1 MKIEAAELRLISLP
15 LKFRFETSF
24 GVQTQRHIIVLT
36 LYGEGLE
43 GYAETVMEF
52 TPHYR
57 EETLPGAWALL
68 EGLLIPKVL
77 GQDFANPEQLWAE
90 IAGFRGNKMT
100 KAALE
105 MAFWDLWCKSL
116 GQPVWKVLG
125 GVRTEIPVGI
135 SLGIEPSI
143 ETTLEKV
150 GQGLAEGYKRIKLKI
165 KPGWD
170 LKVVMAVREAYPEAN
185 LTVDANSAY
194 SLNDISIFKA
204 LDAARLDY
212 IEQPLAFDDI
222 LDHAKLQASIA
233 TSICLDESITSP
245 EDTRKA
251 LEIGAGRVINLKPGR
266 VGGIL
271 ASRKVHDITQSYGL
285 PVWMG
290 GMLEAGIGRA
300 ANIHVATLP
309 MFIKPGDTSSAS
321 RYWQEDII
329 EQPLEA
335 TGGLMP
341 VPQGPGL
348 GVTLK
353 RDLIQ
358 NITEKS
364 AYLSATTP

>member
-1 MKIEAAELRLISLP
+1 MKIEAAELRQFSLP

-24 GVQTQRHIIVLT
+24 GVQTERHIVLLT

-43 GYAETVMEF
+43 GYAETVMEH

-57 EETLPGAWALL
+57 EETIAGAWDVLEHLL
-68 EGLLIPKVL
+68 LPKVI
-77 GQDFANPEQLWAE
+77 GQEVANPEQLWGMISE
-90 IAGFRGNKMT
+90 FRGNKMA

-116 GQPVWKVLG
+116 NQPLWKVLG
-125 GVRTEIPVGI
+125 GVRTEIPVGV
-135 SLGIEPSI
+135 SLGIDPKI
-143 ETTLEKV
+143 EETVEKV
-150 GQGLAEGYKRIKLKI
+150 GKNLAAGYKRIKLKI

-170 LKVVMAVREAYPEAN
+170 VKLLEAVRSAHPDAN

-194 SLNDISIFKA
+194 SLNDIKTFKA
-204 LDAARLDY
+204 MDAARLDY

-222 LDHAKLQASIA
+222 IDHAKLQEAIT
-233 TSICLDESITSP
+233 TSICLDESITGP

-251 LEIGAGRVINLKPGR
+251 LALGAGRVINIKPGR

-271 ASRKVHDITQSYGL
+271 QSRKIHDITQSYGL

-290 GMLEAGIGRA
+290 GMLEGGIGRA

-309 MFIKPGDTSSAS
+309 MFVKPGDTSSAS
-321 RYWQEDII
+321 RYWHEDII
-329 EQPLEA
+329 EENLESK
-335 TGGLMP
+335 GGMMP
-341 VPQGPGL
+341 VPQGPGI

-353 RDLIQ
+353 RDMVVELTQ
-358 NITEKS
+358 RS
-364 AYLSATTP
+364 AYVSGQ

>member
-1 MKIEAAELRLISLP
+1 MKIEAAELRLITLP

-24 GVQTQRHIIVLT
+24 GVQTERHLIVLT
-36 LYGEGLE
+36 LFGEGLE
-43 GYAETVMEF
+43 GYAETVMEY

-68 EGLLIPKVL
+68 ENLLLPKVL
-77 GQDFANPEQLWAE
+77 GKDFANPEQLWLE
-90 IAGFRGNKMT
+90 IASFRGNRMT

-116 GQPVWKVLG
+116 GQPLWKLLG
-125 GVRTEIPVGI
+125 GVRQEIPVGI
-135 SLGIEPSI
+135 SLGIEPSL
-143 ETTLEKV
+143 EATLEKV
-150 GQGLAEGYKRIKLKI
+150 GQGLAAGYRRIKLKI

-170 LKVVMAVREAYPEAN
+170 IRPVMAVREAYPEAN

-194 SLNDISIFKA
+194 SLNDISTFRA

-212 IEQPLAFDDI
+212 IEQPLAFDDL
-222 LDHAKLQASIA
+222 LDHAKLQSAIA

-245 EDTRKA
+245 EDARKA
-251 LEIGAGRVINLKPGR
+251 LEIGAGRVINIKPAR

-271 ASRKVHDITQSYGL
+271 ASRKVHDIAQSYGL

-309 MFIKPGDTSSAS
+309 MFTKPGDTSSAS

-329 EQPLEA
+329 EEGLEA
-335 TGGLMP
+335 TQGLMP

-358 NITEKS
+358 RLTEKS
-364 AYLSATTP
+364 AYVA

>member
-24 GVQTQRHIIVLT
+24 GVQTDRHLAVLT

-43 GYAETVMEF
+43 GYAETVMEH

-57 EETLPGAWALL
+57 EEVIAGAWDVL
-68 EGLLIPKVL
+68 EHLMIPKIL
-77 GQDFANPEQLWAE
+77 GKDVANPEQLWGLLAE
-90 IAGFRGNKMT
+90 YRGNKMA
-100 KAALE
+100 KAVLE
-105 MAFWDLWCKSL
+105 MAFWDIWSKSL
-116 GQPVWKVLG
+116 NQPLWKVLG
-125 GVRTEIPVGI
+125 GVRTEIPVGV
-135 SLGIEPSI
+135 SLGIDFKI
-143 ETTLEKV
+143 EETIEKV
-150 GQGLAEGYKRIKLKI
+150 GKNLAEGYKRVKLKI

-170 LKVVMAVREAYPEAN
+170 VKLATAVREAYPEAN

-194 SLNDISIFKA
+194 SLNSISTMRA

-222 LDHAKLQASIA
+222 VDHAKLQREIA

-251 LEIGAGRVINLKPGR
+251 LEMGAGRVINIKPGR

-271 ASRKVHDITQSYGL
+271 QSRKIHDIAQSYGL

-321 RYWQEDII
+321 RYWEEDII
-329 EQPLEA
+329 EENLEA
-335 TGGLMP
+335 SGGMMP
-341 VPQGPGL
+341 VPQGPGI
-348 GVTLK
+348 GVTPK
-353 RDLIQ
+353 RDM
-358 NITEKS
+358 ITQLTQKS
-364 AYLSATTP
+364 TYLSNS

>member
-24 GVQTQRHIIVLT
+24 GVQTERHIIVLT

-43 GYAETVMEF
+43 GYAETVMEY

-57 EETLPGAWALL
+57 EETIPGAWALL
-68 EGLLIPKVL
+68 EGLLLPRVL
-77 GQDFANPEQLWAE
+77 GREFANPELLWGE
-90 IAGFRGNKMT
+90 ISSYRGNKMT

-105 MAFWDLWCKSL
+105 MAFWDLWCKGL
-116 GQPVWKVLG
+116 GQPIWKVLG
-125 GVRTEIPVGI
+125 GVRQEIPVGI
-135 SLGIEPSI
+135 SLGIEASI

-150 GQGLAEGYKRIKLKI
+150 AKGLSDGYKRIKLKI

-170 LKVVMAVREAYPEAN
+170 VKVALAVREAFPEAN

-194 SLNDISIFKA
+194 SLNDIATFRA
-204 LDAARLDY
+204 LDAAQLDY
-212 IEQPLAFDDI
+212 IEQPLAYDDL
-222 LDHAKLQASIA
+222 LDHAKLQSAIA

-245 EDTRKA
+245 EDARKA
-251 LEIGAGRVINLKPGR
+251 LEIGAGRVINLKPAR

-271 ASRKVHDITQSYGL
+271 QSRKVHDIAQSYGL

-309 MFIKPGDTSSAS
+309 MFVKPGDTSSAS
-321 RYWQEDII
+321 RYWQEDIV
-329 EQPLEA
+329 EEALEA
-335 TGGLMP
+335 RGGMMP

-353 RDLIQ
+353 RDFLKR
-358 NITEKS
+358 ITEKT
-364 AYLSATTP
+364 AYLTSR